1 MRIVDQRRMAV
12 NRGATQATIERN
24 TLPHK
29 YKKVYSL
36 LIYFYFFYLNENICV
51 FHLSFIK
58 RFKIFPLFII
68 SSKSAFDHLSVC

>member
-29 YKKVYSL
+29 YKKVC
-36 LIYFYFFYLNENICV
+36 LIGYLT
-51 FHLSFIK
+51 LQ
-58 RFKIFPLFII
+58 PLY
-68 SSKSAFDHLSVC
+68 V

>member
-29 YKKVYSL
+29 YKKVCIHFFIVYIFDVIIL
-36 LIYFYFFYLNENICV
+36 LKHSY
-51 FHLSFIK
+51 
-58 RFKIFPLFII
+58 
-68 SSKSAFDHLSVC
+68 